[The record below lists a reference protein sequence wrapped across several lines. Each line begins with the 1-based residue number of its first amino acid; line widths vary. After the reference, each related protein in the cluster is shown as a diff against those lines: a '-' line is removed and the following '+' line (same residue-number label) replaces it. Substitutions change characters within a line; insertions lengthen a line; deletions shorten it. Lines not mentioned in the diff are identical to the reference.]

1 MAKKQKKHKK
11 SILQQEK
18 YCYLC
23 DLLAHKY
30 MVRGLQEHH
39 IFGGPNR
46 SISEA
51 EGLKCWLCLEHHT
64 HGPEAVHNNIR
75 NARILQQEAQQAY
88 ERTHT
93 REEFVRLIGRNFMV
107 T

>member
-1 MAKKQKKHKK
+1 MAKTKHKK
-11 SILQQEK
+11 SILQREK

-23 DLLAHKY
+23 DRLDHRY
-30 MVRGLQEHH
+30 TVRNLQEHH

-51 EGLKCWLCLEHHT
+51 EGLKCWLCLKHHT
-64 HGPEAVHNNIR
+64 QGPEAVHNNIS
-75 NARILQQEAQQAY
+75 NMRILQQDAQQAY
-88 ERTHT
+88 EKTHT
-93 REEFVRLIGRNFMV
+93 REEFVRLIGRNYLV